1 MGYTHYWYRHKEIEP
16 QTFSRIA
23 RDFRCLLPVFKNL
36 NIQLAGG
43 EGDGEP
49 EIDDEIICFN
59 GSRHCGHPKDTSIA
73 IPWPAKDATGIAVPG
88 EDVRSGS
95 WPAGVLL
102 QKRACDGDCS
112 YETFCLPRVFTDSE
126 WQKPENG
133 LYFDFCK
140 TAFRPYDMAVTACL
154 VIAKHYL
161 QDRIVVR
168 SDGDDDQWQDAKWLC
183 QIELGYG
190 LDFHLD
196 P

>member
-1 MGYTHYWYRHKEIEP
+1 
-16 QTFSRIA
+16 
-23 RDFRCLLPVFKNL
+23 
-36 NIQLAGG
+36 
-43 EGDGEP
+43 
-49 EIDDEIICFN
+49 
-59 GSRHCGHPKDTSIA
+59 
-73 IPWPAKDATGIAVPG
+73 
-88 EDVRSGS
+88 
-95 WPAGVLL
+95 
-102 QKRACDGDCS
+102 
-112 YETFCLPRVFTDSE
+112 VFTDSE
-126 WQKPENG
+126 SPTTQNG